1 MNYSHFQYPIQWTHD
16 VVSTSIQ
23 CRANSHDIVST
34 LKWRRVSTEEV
45 ARNFVIWT
53 LFKQQQSG
61 TSSVRTHK
69 RIIQSDCLIL
79 EVAHVKTNVQM
90 ELNRFLTSLVS
101 YLRFIMDQQKN
112 LKCERL
118 VYSVVTQPAHG
129 LVG

>member
-1 MNYSHFQYPIQWTHD
+1 MSCEFARHRID
-16 VVSTSIQ
+16 VEMTS
-23 CRANSHDIVST
+23 CVYWGSS
-34 LKWRRVSTEEV
+34 
-45 ARNFVIWT
+45 RNFVIWT

-61 TSSVRTHK
+61 TSSVKTHK

-118 VYSVVTQPAHG
+118 VYSVVTQPPHG
-129 LVG
+129 LVRKLPCVYNSHVGTKMWLIANL